1 MTEQDNQDIF
11 VHYDDLHKASITDDL
26 LMKFKD
32 HCLSLNLSFCI
43 FEYENKQ
50 GFVKRKAVDIKL
62 LNIDTVST
70 VTLQ

>member
-32 HCLSLNLSFCI
+32 QSLSLNLSFCI